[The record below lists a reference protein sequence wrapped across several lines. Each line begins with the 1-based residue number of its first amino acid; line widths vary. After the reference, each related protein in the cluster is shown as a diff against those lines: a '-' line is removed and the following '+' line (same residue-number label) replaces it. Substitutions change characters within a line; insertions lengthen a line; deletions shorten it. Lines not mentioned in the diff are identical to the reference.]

1 MAAEVPGTY
10 GAPMELRHL
19 RYFVA
24 VAEEGNIGRA
34 AERLHM
40 SQPPLTRQIAL
51 LERELGAQLFTR
63 SNRGVVLTNAGRVL
77 LDDAR
82 RMLHQAEQAADR
94 ATRAGEGAA
103 GRLDIAL
110 FGTGIFGA
118 IPQLLRAFRA
128 EAPDVKVVLHNM
140 DKEQQIEALGHR
152 TIDLAFNRV
161 VPSVPGITA
170 ETLLLERLYVAVP
183 EGHPLDA
190 RTAIRLAELAG
201 EPLVLFPSGSRPSFI
216 DVVRRMCRETGF
228 EPTVVAEVADVVH
241 GIALVASGGALA
253 LVPESGRNLR
263 VPGVV
268 YRALTHSPQQH
279 IELCCIYRTDDDS
292 PVLRRLL
299 TSFRATAALVG
310 LPGKR

>member
-1 MAAEVPGTY
+1 
-10 GAPMELRHL
+10 MELRHL

-51 LERELGAQLFTR
+51 LERELGAVLFTR
-63 SNRGVVLTNAGRVL
+63 TNRGVTLTNAGRVL

-82 RMLHQAEQAADR
+82 RMLHLAEQAADR
-94 ATRAGEGAA
+94 AARAGEGAA
-103 GRLDIAL
+103 GRLDVAL

-118 IPQLLRAFRA
+118 IPRLLRAFRT

-140 DKEQQIEALGHR
+140 DKEHQIEALGHR

-161 VPSVPGITA
+161 VTALPGLTA

-190 RTAIRLAELAG
+190 RTAIRLAELDG

-216 DVVRRMCRETGF
+216 DVARQMCRDTGF
-228 EPTVVAEVADVVH
+228 EPKVVAEVADVVH
-241 GIALVASGGALA
+241 GVALVASGGALA

-268 YRALTHSPQQH
+268 YRALTDSPQLH

-292 PVLRRLL
+292 PVLHRMLD
-299 TSFRATAALVG
+299 SFRVTAATLTP
-310 LPGKR
+310 PGRR

>member
-1 MAAEVPGTY
+1 
-10 GAPMELRHL
+10 MELRHL
-19 RYFVA
+19 RYFLA
-24 VAEEGNIGRA
+24 VAEESNIGRA

-51 LERELGAQLFTR
+51 LERELGALLFTR
-63 SNRGVVLTNAGRVL
+63 SNRGVELTEAGKGL

-82 RMLHQAEQAADR
+82 RILHLADQAADR
-94 ATRAGEGAA
+94 AARAGEGAS
-103 GRLDIAL
+103 GRLDVAL

-128 EAPDVKVVLHNM
+128 ETPDVKVVLHNM
-140 DKEQQIEALGHR
+140 DKNEQIDALGHR

-161 VPSVPGITA
+161 LQPLPGLTV

-190 RTAIRLAELAG
+190 RTAIRMSELEG
-201 EPLVLFPSGSRPSFI
+201 EPLVLFPTGSRPSFI
-216 DVVRRMCRETGF
+216 DVVLEMCRDTGF
-228 EPTVVAEVADVVH
+228 EPQVVAEVADVVH

-263 VPGVV
+263 VPGVA
-268 YRALTHSPQQH
+268 YRALTHSPRLH
-279 IELCCIYRTDDDS
+279 IELCCIYRTDDES
-292 PVLRRLL
+292 PGLRRMLQ
-299 TSFRATAALVG
+299 SFRSTAATLAA
-310 LPGKR
+310 PGRR

>member
-1 MAAEVPGTY
+1 MAVGGAGAY
-10 GAPMELRHL
+10 GGRMELRHL

-128 EAPDVKVVLHNM
+128 EAPDAIVSDIGM
-140 DKEQQIEALGHR
+140 PEQDGYDLIRQVRAMPAALG
-152 TIDLAFNRV
+152 
-161 VPSVPGITA
+161 G
-170 ETLLLERLYVAVP
+170 AVP
-183 EGHPLDA
+183 AVALSALSRAAD
-190 RTAIRLAELAG
+190 RDRSVRAG
-201 EPLVLFPSGSRPSFI
+201 FQLHVAKPISVD
-216 DVVRRMCRETGF
+216 DVV
-228 EPTVVAEVADVVH
+228 
-241 GIALVASGGALA
+241 
-253 LVPESGRNLR
+253 
-263 VPGVV
+263 
-268 YRALTHSPQQH
+268 
-279 IELCCIYRTDDDS
+279 
-292 PVLRRLL
+292 
-299 TSFRATAALVG
+299 AAVRSLVG
-310 LPGKR
+310 PA

>member
-1 MAAEVPGTY
+1 
-10 GAPMELRHL
+10 MELRHL

-63 SNRGVVLTNAGRVL
+63 TNRGVELTNAGTVL

-82 RMLHQAEQAADR
+82 RMLHLADQAADR
-94 ATRAGEGAA
+94 AARAGAGVA
-103 GRLDIAL
+103 GRLDVAL

-140 DKEQQIEALGHR
+140 NKDEQVEALGHR

-161 VPSVPGITA
+161 VQPPPGLTA

-183 EGHPLDA
+183 EGHPLEA
-190 RTAIRLAELAG
+190 RTAIRLAELEG
-201 EPLVLFPSGSRPSFI
+201 EPLVLFPSGPRPSFI
-216 DVVRRMCRETGF
+216 DVVARMCRDTGF

-241 GIALVASGGALA
+241 GIALVASGGAVA
-253 LVPESGRNLR
+253 LVPESARNLR

-268 YRALTHSPQQH
+268 HRPLTDSPQLH

-299 TSFRATAALVG
+299 ESFRATAPG
-310 LPGKR
+310 LAPTARR